1 MSPETLSTTLMQPY
15 EVLLAL
21 LREDIAPALREHLE
35 AELKSRDRALHNQ
48 YLALTQNPFK

>member
-48 YLALTQNPFK
+48 YLALTQDPFK